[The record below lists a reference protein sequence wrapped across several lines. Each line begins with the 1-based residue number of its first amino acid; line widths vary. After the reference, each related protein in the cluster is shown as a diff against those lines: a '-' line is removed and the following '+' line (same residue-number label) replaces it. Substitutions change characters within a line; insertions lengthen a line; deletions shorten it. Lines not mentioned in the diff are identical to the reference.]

1 MKIKV
6 LNIISDTNVGGAGKC
21 LITYCN
27 NYDKDKFEVVV
38 VMPKDS
44 LLKEYIEKTD
54 VRIIEINGLKDK
66 SFDIMSIGKLRKII
80 REEKADIIHTH
91 SSLSARIAARLISNQ
106 KIVYT
111 KHCAFPVSNKYKY
124 GIVRKMYK
132 LINESLTNK
141 VIATAKIVKD
151 DLIKQ
156 GMTEGKIE
164 VILNG
169 TDKLIRPSN
178 EKIKEIK
185 DKYGILENE
194 KVIGYLARIEKLK
207 GHDYFVEAAKL
218 ICDKYDDYRFIIAG
232 IGSYE
237 QELKQKV
244 KELGIEDK
252 VIFTGFIKDV
262 NEILSIMNIQVNASY
277 ISETTNLA
285 LLEGLS
291 LGIPVIATDCGG
303 SKAIVKIDEN
313 GKLIEKQNSDQLA
326 KAIED
331 ILSDKE
337 KYEYMC
343 KRSIEIFDENFT
355 SKVYTKNIEK
365 VYESM
370 VNENEN

>member
-6 LNIISDTNVGGAGKC
+6 LNIISDTNIGGAGKC

-27 NYDKDKFEVVV
+27 NYNKDKFEVVV

-44 LLKEYIEKTD
+44 LLKEYIGKTD
-54 VRIIEINGLKDK
+54 VRIVEIDGLKDK
-66 SFDIMSIGKLRKII
+66 SFDIKSIGKLKKII

-91 SSLSARIAARLISNQ
+91 SSLSARIAARLLPKQ

-124 GIVRKMYK
+124 KIVRKMYK
-132 LINESLTNK
+132 LINESLTDK
-141 VIATAKIVKD
+141 VIATAQIVKD

-156 GMTEGKIE
+156 GMSEEKIE

-169 TDKLIRPSN
+169 TDKLIRPSDERIN
-178 EKIKEIK
+178 EIK
-185 DKYGILENE
+185 NKYDILENE

-207 GHDYFVEAAKL
+207 GHDYFVEAAKI
-218 ICDKYDDYRFIIAG
+218 ICDKYDNYKFIIAG

-237 QELKQKV
+237 EELKQKV

-252 VIFTGFIKDV
+252 VIFTGFIKNV

-291 LGIPVIATDCGG
+291 LGVPVIATDCGG
-303 SKAIVKIDEN
+303 SKAIVKEDEN
-313 GKLIEKQNSDQLA
+313 GKLIEKQNSAKLA

-331 ILSDKE
+331 ILSNKD

-343 KRSIEIFDENFT
+343 KKSIEIFDENFT

-370 VNENEN
+370 VNNNEN